1 MDIKYSNV
9 CQQLTLAVSHNDYVN
24 VLTEMIKIS
33 PYGYFNIIKT
43 LPFKKLYD
51 EIMQF
56 TPLLVDKKYSM
67 TTRCYWY
74 IHNIIEFP
82 KCHKCGKP
90 LVKNIKSTLG
100 YSNWCSTTCKNSD
113 QLYIE
118 KCRQTRYKRN
128 GGKWHAD
135 DYSDKVKQGT
145 IRNGHS
151 ANWKNPDKMK
161 ATKLKNHGSSS
172 YVNPEK
178 AKQTRYKQN
187 GGKFCSDKEI
197 ELRKLHNKSKF
208 TYKRGQQTYF
218 NRTGYFNPGQN
229 PEVIK
234 RTKSSYYYDSLY
246 FRSSWELAKYIYHKD
261 KHDNF
266 QYQPSITL
274 KYLDINGKEHI
285 YHPDFI
291 VNGILQEVKGDQFFK
306 DGKMTLPYRY
316 STWTDQKYKFMCDL
330 YHAKYKC
337 MIDNNVQILTYNDIR
352 NYLDYIK
359 MIYGKDYLKQFRHI
373 KLKS

>member
-1 MDIKYSNV
+1 
-9 CQQLTLAVSHNDYVN
+9 
-24 VLTEMIKIS
+24 
-33 PYGYFNIIKT
+33 
-43 LPFKKLYD
+43 
-51 EIMQF
+51 
-56 TPLLVDKKYSM
+56 M

-100 YSNWCSTTCKNSD
+100 YSNWCSTICKNSD

-151 ANWKNPDKMK
+151 VNWKNPDKMK

-197 ELRKLHNKSKF
+197 ELRKLHNKSKWHICM
-208 TYKRGQQTYF
+208 
-218 NRTGYFNPGQN
+218 GY
-229 PEVIK
+229 
-234 RTKSSYYYDSLY
+234 
-246 FRSSWELAKYIYHKD
+246 
-261 KHDNF
+261 
-266 QYQPSITL
+266 
-274 KYLDINGKEHI
+274 
-285 YHPDFI
+285 
-291 VNGILQEVKGDQFFK
+291 
-306 DGKMTLPYRY
+306 
-316 STWTDQKYKFMCDL
+316 
-330 YHAKYKC
+330 
-337 MIDNNVQILTYNDIR
+337 
-352 NYLDYIK
+352 
-359 MIYGKDYLKQFRHI
+359 
-373 KLKS
+373 